1 MPTAGSH
8 SADPSSPYRAS
19 GTRAP
24 RRQRSSGGAAPRRG
38 VEGAADG
45 PDEAEQLARD
55 RGDDL
60 RLELA
65 PRGEPAVAVTEA
77 ELRLPSDGADRVGQ
91 ADLAAAERAGTTGA
105 MAIGPGRLDQ
115 HAPQMRVADLDDR
128 APADP
133 VAGRVFAGDGTAV
146 GHELAR
152 MGEPGERPDLTHD
165 GGGRQDRKS
174 TRLNSSHVK

>member
-1 MPTAGSH
+1 MTCQ
-8 SADPSSPYRAS
+8 
-19 GTRAP
+19 AP
-24 RRQRSSGGAAPRRG
+24 LLWWG

-77 ELRLPSDGADRVGQ
+77 ELRLPGDGADRVGQ

-105 MAIGPGRLDQ
+105 MAIGPGRLEIGR
-115 HAPQMRVADLDDR
+115 ASCRERV
-128 APADP
+128 
-133 VAGRVFAGDGTAV
+133 
-146 GHELAR
+146 
-152 MGEPGERPDLTHD
+152 
-165 GGGRQDRKS
+165 
-174 TRLNSSHVK
+174 